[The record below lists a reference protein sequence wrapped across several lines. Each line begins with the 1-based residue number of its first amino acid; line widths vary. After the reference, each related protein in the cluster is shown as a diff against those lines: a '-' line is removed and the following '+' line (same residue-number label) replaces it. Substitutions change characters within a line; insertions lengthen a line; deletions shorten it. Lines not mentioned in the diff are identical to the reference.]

1 MGWRIGIDV
10 GGTFTDFVAVSEAG
24 GTPVTWK
31 QPSEAGS
38 PADAVLKG
46 VPALLDRAGITTADV
61 SGVVHGATLA
71 LNTLIER
78 SGANVG
84 LVVSRGYGDIL
95 TLRRGGLPHSYNYKS
110 PKPLPLIPRSRVHEI
125 PARLRPDGTPVR
137 SPSKDDISRV
147 ANAVRADGVT
157 ALAVLV
163 VNSYAHPAVETE
175 LASALAAQLPDVLVT
190 ASADLWPE
198 VREFERA
205 LVTVMN
211 GYIHPLMDHYYQIVS
226 EGLQAQGID
235 APLDI
240 ATSTGGVIG
249 VATARARPV
258 ETLLSGPAAGVA
270 AAGRFAGASGATKAI
285 SFDMGGTSSDIAVI
299 IDAQPELAAET
310 RIEDHP
316 LILPVIAVSA
326 IGAGGGS
333 LGWVDPQN
341 LLKVGPKSA
350 GADPGPACY
359 GRGGTEATITDAW
372 LALGYIHADHF
383 LGGRMA
389 LDLEAARAAL
399 TKLGKGI
406 GIEGADSAEQTA
418 FAMLR
423 IATAKMATEIG
434 KAMAERGLD
443 PADFTLIAYGGA
455 GPAQAAMLA
464 QAARLPRIL
473 IPSRPATF
481 CAFGAVSSGLR
492 RDFSRSRRLSLAE
505 DETGEQTIA
514 AAIAEMQSDAA
525 DWAAQEGRPFAD
537 ANLSLT
543 ADMQYPRTAVELSV
557 PVPGDPLP
565 ETLTALFHDE
575 HERLYGFRD
584 TKSPVHLTT
593 LRLTARF
600 AAPQVPERKDS
611 NGHAAPADHRPVVW
625 QDTPIDTPVLTLP
638 LAPNQSV
645 TGPAVVEME
654 DSTVLVP
661 PGWQL
666 GAAPNG
672 DGLLLTQQRGDS

>member
-10 GGTFTDFVAVSEAG
+10 GGTFTDFVAVPEAG
-24 GTPVTWK
+24 GPPATWK
-31 QPSEAGS
+31 QPSGVDN
-38 PADAVLKG
+38 PADAVLTG
-46 VPALLDRAGITTADV
+46 VSALLNRAGISPGDV

-71 LNTLIER
+71 LNTVIER
-78 SGANVG
+78 RGADVG
-84 LVVSRGYGDIL
+84 LVVSQGYGDIL

-110 PKPLPLIPRSRVHEI
+110 PKPAPLIPRSRVHEI
-125 PARLRPDGTPVR
+125 PARLRPDGTPIQSPSEADIDRVEKAVR
-137 SPSKDDISRV
+137 S
-147 ANAVRADGVT
+147 DGVT

-163 VNSYAHPAVETE
+163 VNSYAHPDMETE
-175 LASALAAQLPDVLVT
+175 LAEELAKRLPGVLVT
-190 ASADLWPE
+190 ASAQLWPE

-211 GYIHPLMDHYYQIVS
+211 GYIHPLMDRYYRMVS
-226 EGLQAQGID
+226 DGLQTEGIT

-270 AAGRFAGASGATKAI
+270 AAARFAGASGATKVI

-299 IDAQPELAAET
+299 INAVPELAAET

-316 LILPVIAVSA
+316 LILPVIAIAA

-333 LGWVDPQN
+333 LGWVDPQG
-341 LLKVGPKSA
+341 LLKVGPASA

-372 LALGYIHADHF
+372 LVLGYIHADHF

-389 LDLEAARAAL
+389 LDLSAARKAL
-399 TKLGKGI
+399 IRLGEGI
-406 GIEGADSAEQTA
+406 GIAGANAAERTA

-423 IATAKMATEIG
+423 ITTAKMATEIG

-443 PADFTLIAYGGA
+443 PAEFTLIAYGGA

-464 QAARLPRIL
+464 DAARLPHIL
-473 IPSRPATF
+473 IPPGPATF

-492 RDFSRSRRLSLAE
+492 RDFSRSRRLSLGEDSGAAE
-505 DETGEQTIA
+505 RIVDAVEAMRAEA
-514 AAIAEMQSDAA
+514 AE
-525 DWAAQEGRPFAD
+525 WAAQEGRPITD
-537 ANLSLT
+537 AALSLT

-557 PVPGDPLP
+557 LVPDEPLP
-565 ETLTALFHDE
+565 ETLTALFHEE
-575 HERLYGFRD
+575 HVRLYGFRD

-600 AAPQVPERKDS
+600 AAPKI
-611 NGHAAPADHRPVVW
+611 AAGDPAAEQAMPADRRPVVW
-625 QDTPIDTPVLTLP
+625 RDDPIDTPVMTLP
-638 LAPNQSV
+638 LVPGAVVN
-645 TGPAVVEME
+645 GPAVVEME

-661 PGWQL
+661 PGWSL
-666 GAAPNG
+666 ETAPTGGLVLTKQG
-672 DGLLLTQQRGDS
+672 DA